1 MTCTAMSPKSKTV
14 KTKSIAPPA
23 TQLSFCIKGAAFSRG
38 HTTPSQRALP
48 IFSAA
53 AVFYS
58 QGLPVGDPPPGK
70 LNLLTLQQAN
80 HCWREASFLSSRRI
94 WRWGILCVH
103 YDSPVY
109 EGGQWGQVY
118 S

>member
-23 TQLSFCIKGAAFSRG
+23 TQLSFCIKGQTKFQNPLESQFLGFQVLPSPGDIPLQARELFRF
-38 HTTPSQRALP
+38 SQRQQCS
-48 IFSAA
+48 IH
-53 AVFYS
+53 
-58 QGLPVGDPPPGK
+58 K
-70 LNLLTLQQAN
+70 QAN